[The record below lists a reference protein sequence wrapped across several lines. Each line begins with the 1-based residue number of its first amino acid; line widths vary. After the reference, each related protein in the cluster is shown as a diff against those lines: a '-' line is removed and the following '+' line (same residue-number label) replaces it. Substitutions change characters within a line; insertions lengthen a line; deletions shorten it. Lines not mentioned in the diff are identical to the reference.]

1 MDRLEDFIRKNREDI
16 DILVPSQGV
25 WKNISK
31 RTPQKRRW
39 YYYYSAAAVFLVILG
54 TALILFQ
61 NGDNIIHMNETDRQ
75 LKETE
80 LYYNNLINSLY
91 DEAEPMLTGYPDL
104 NKELES
110 DFDRIDSLCTEI
122 RKDLRDN
129 VANQEVITALIQ
141 NYRIKIRILEE
152 MLTVLRENEN
162 IPENDKKNE
171 I

>member
-1 MDRLEDFIRKNREDI
+1 MDRLENFIRKHRDDL
-16 DILVPSQGV
+16 DILVPSQRV
-25 WKNISK
+25 WKNIDK
-31 RTPQKRRW
+31 RSAKKRI
-39 YYYYSAAAVFLVILG
+39 YYYISAAAILILIMG
-54 TALILFQ
+54 SALIIFRNSENRL
-61 NGDNIIHMNETDRQ
+61 HLNETDQQ

-104 NKELES
+104 NNELTS
-110 DFDRIDSLCTEI
+110 DFVRIDSLCIEI
-122 RKDLRDN
+122 KKDLKDN

-152 MLTVLRENEN
+152 MLMLLKENEN

-171 I
+171 L